1 MCKCARQTKR
11 SSSTLLLVR
20 KLIAKALH
28 LKKKRSHEDFR
39 QKAICVSKRTFS
51 KSQNLDRMDYVT
63 PGCDAEKVIKIA
75 TKIPSK
81 FQRKSEITP
90 LKDVTNIKTLDQQEQ
105 QVRNLIYYFYDKNN
119 HFVRFLLRKSK
130 KVS

>member
-1 MCKCARQTKR
+1 MCKARQTKR
-11 SSSTLLLVR
+11 SSTLLLVR

>member
-11 SSSTLLLVR
+11 AAALLLVR

-51 KSQNLDRMDYVT
+51 KSQNLDRMNSVT